1 MGWQEEEKL
10 CILQRNS
17 SAQEYLQLL
26 TLGALEGNTRDLPDH
41 PTKQLASLIP
51 PVPEFPITF
60 GHKGTVKFQQI
71 FERNLQHKTQ
81 RPNNQE
87 KDTQKKQMIPRDK
100 ENVNINDNILRK
112 DGDGTEFMRHK

>member
-1 MGWQEEEKL
+1 MHSPEKL
-10 CILQRNS
+10 KCPRIPAAIDS
-17 SAQEYLQLL
+17 GGPEWKYH
-26 TLGALEGNTRDLPDH
+26 GLPDH
-41 PTKQLASLIP
+41 PTKQLASLLIP

-112 DGDGTEFMRHK
+112 DEMVLNS